1 MTLPEPVAVAYIHH
15 NEVAYSFHHSV
26 LRLLLE
32 DLGQGQQLR
41 RGGIIAIRSSSSG
54 LISTARNRAVACF
67 LEDGTADWLWMV
79 DTDMGFAPDTVERL
93 LEAANPVSRPVVGGL
108 CFAQRE
114 VAPDGLGGYLTAP
127 TPTIFDWVT
136 EGELG
141 GFEIRVDYPPDEVTR
156 CDGTGAAC
164 LLVHRGVLERVQV
177 AYGPTW
183 FDRIPARDGSVG
195 EDLSFCMRARE
206 LDISIHVHTGV
217 RTSHLKA
224 TWLADPAGDRDEQAL
239 VEVGA

>member
-1 MTLPEPVAVAYIHH
+1 VTLAEPVAVAYVHH

-54 LISTARNRAVACF
+54 LISTARNRAVSCF
-67 LEDGTADWLWMV
+67 LEDQMAAWLWMV
-79 DTDMGFAPDTVERL
+79 DTDMGFAPDTVGRL
-93 LEAANPVSRPVVGGL
+93 LEAADPVSRPVVGGL
-108 CFAQRE
+108 CLAQRE
-114 VAPDGLGGYLTAP
+114 VAPDGLGGYHTMP
-127 TPTIFDWVT
+127 TPTIFNWIT
-136 EGELG
+136 EGDLG
-141 GFEIRVDYPPDEVTR
+141 GFEVRADYPPDEVTR

-164 LLVHRGVLERVQV
+164 LLVHRGVLERMQV
-177 AYGPTW
+177 AWGPTW

-206 LDISIHVHTGV
+206 LAIPIHVHTGV

-224 TWLADPAGDRDEQAL
+224 TWLAEPAEELA
-239 VEVGA
+239 EVGA